1 MIKSTEIKDLSL
13 QMSAFAVLRTLHAL
27 PLFRAFF
34 DYARAAEGTEEKLS
48 AYGAFVSEIYAGG
61 GDLAHCV
68 KRALFSDENVYVR
81 TVGAGLPVS
90 AGMQKTAQK
99 ELAVLSRFAS
109 LTSAA
114 FAADLGTNAFLPAFE
129 TGRVDLLAEYE
140 ERIRNIGQYGYGI
153 FAENAMFMVGEG
165 GEILPIESPDGT
177 TLDRFVGYEKQR
189 EKVLANTEAFLAG
202 RPAANALLYGDAGT
216 GKSST
221 VKAVVNH
228 FFDRG
233 LRLIEIRKN
242 QLLLLPKVM
251 GAISKNPLKF
261 ILFIDDLSFNQ
272 SDDQFSMLKAMLEG
286 SACARAGNA
295 VIYATSNR
303 RHIVRETFSDREG
316 DEIHKNDTVQETLSL
331 SERFGLTVLFA
342 RPEKKLYLEIVESLA
357 RRHGLLTDESFFTR
371 AEEFALRRGYR
382 SARCAEQFVES
393 LL

>member
-1 MIKSTEIKDLSL
+1 MASFSKQTQPISL
-13 QMSAFAVLRTLHAL
+13 WW
-27 PLFRAFF
+27 
-34 DYARAAEGTEEKLS
+34 ARAAS
-48 AYGAFVSEIYAGG
+48 
-61 GDLAHCV
+61 
-68 KRALFSDENVYVR
+68 
-81 TVGAGLPVS
+81 
-90 AGMQKTAQK
+90 
-99 ELAVLSRFAS
+99 
-109 LTSAA
+109 
-114 FAADLGTNAFLPAFE
+114 
-129 TGRVDLLAEYE
+129 
-140 ERIRNIGQYGYGI
+140 
-153 FAENAMFMVGEG
+153 
-165 GEILPIESPDGT
+165 
-177 TLDRFVGYEKQR
+177 
-189 EKVLANTEAFLAG
+189 
-202 RPAANALLYGDAGT
+202 
-216 GKSST
+216 KSST

-228 FFDRG
+228 YFDRG